1 MLKRIFF
8 LLALI
13 TSLSAFSQSKDRPI
27 NKRIIV
33 KSNLLNLVA
42 GQPSVSAEKF
52 FPNGFSAE
60 FSYVQGTFD
69 NFLFTDRYKYNG
81 FLVRAKKYILDIEHG
96 SGSPFIGVYFGNL
109 TREIKT
115 EGYTDNT
122 GWFSFPTRNFKAN
135 SFRTGASIGY
145 TYIFENKILLEAQT
159 GLGYG
164 AYPKSQRPEN
174 YKGYLDA
181 QVWLSVGYCF

>member
-1 MLKRIFF
+1 MLKRTFF

-13 TSLSAFSQSKDRPI
+13 TSLSAFSQWKGRPI

-33 KSNLLNLVA
+33 KSNLLNWVA
-42 GQPSVSAEKF
+42 GQPSISVEKF
-52 FPNGFSAE
+52 FPKGFSAE

-69 NFLFTDRYKYNG
+69 NFLFTDRYQYNG
-81 FLVRAKKYILDIEHG
+81 FLARAKKYIFEIEPG
-96 SGSPFIGVYFGNL
+96 SGSPFVGIYFGNL
-109 TREIKT
+109 SREIKT
-115 EGYTDNT
+115 EGYIDNT
-122 GWFSFPTRNFKAN
+122 GWFSFPTRNFKTN
-135 SFRTGASIGY
+135 SIRTGASTGY
-145 TYIFENKILLEAQT
+145 TYIFNNKIILDAQL

-164 AYPKSQRPEN
+164 AYPKNQRPEN